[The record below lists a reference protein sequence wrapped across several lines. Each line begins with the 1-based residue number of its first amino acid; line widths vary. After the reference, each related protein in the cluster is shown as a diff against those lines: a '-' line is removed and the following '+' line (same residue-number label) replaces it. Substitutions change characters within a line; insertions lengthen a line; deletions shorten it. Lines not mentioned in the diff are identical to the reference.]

1 MLLALVLRSLRGWL
15 HDYVGIHL
23 DHSDY
28 HLEHLSSNH
37 VRLELKAA
45 LAAVSAAVLP
55 GRGALERPVALLGGP
70 HPAPDRAGR
79 RGEGGGSPEWSVC
92 GPQVELEV
100 NPDLPH
106 GSDSVCPAER
116 PRIRVRIK
124 GVRLRLRKLLPEEW
138 HGEAE
143 AYKTRQGGLYG

>member
-15 HDYVGIHL
+15 HDSVGIDL

-106 GSDSVCPAER
+106 GSDLVW
-116 PRIRVRIK
+116 IK